1 MTRVTDDVIDYA
13 TWGERF
19 YDTAVTAERILA
31 GVNVLAGQPIDVG
44 PLGVGPGRIAKVR
57 ARGEIGTAT
66 GHRVEDRPVTC
77 AVTLPV
83 SLEFVI
89 DLGMDKQRFAAEI
102 SVPLEIIAHARA
114 DLAIALD
121 ITPPHPH
128 QVVVHL
134 EAKGLRAS
142 IMQRAAGV
150 EGELKR
156 FVSRYVA
163 REIEKP
169 YVRAARLIDVSGAID
184 KAMETLGPR
193 QATGDEL
200 TEDLP
205 EALETEILEA
215 GDLFLDEE
223 ELTEIPVRPVEERT
237 PE

>member
-1 MTRVTDDVIDYA
+1 MTDGDVIDYA
-13 TWGERF
+13 TWGDRF
-19 YDTAVTAERILA
+19 FDTAVTAERVLA
-31 GVNVLAGQPIDVG
+31 GVNVLAGRPIDVG
-44 PLGVGPGRIAKVR
+44 PLGVGPGRIAKVL

-66 GHRVEDRPVTC
+66 GHRIGDRPVTC

-89 DLGMDKQRFAAEI
+89 DLGMDKQRFDAEI
-102 SVPLEIIAHARA
+102 SVPLQITAHARP

-121 ITPPHPH
+121 VAPPHPH

-134 EAKGLRAS
+134 QAKGLRAS
-142 IMQRAAGV
+142 ITQRAAGV

-156 FVSRYVA
+156 FVAKYVA

-215 GDLFLDEE
+215 AELFLDEE
-223 ELTEIPVRPVEERT
+223 DITEVPVDTTDERT
-237 PE
+237 RE